1 MIQRELSQVLIE
13 LHEGLAAVEARAGM
27 RLSRVDMT
35 LPIELRPVFR
45 QGGCVLLADFARSA
59 ELNAWTS
66 TPSRL
71 VLGWGREGAACLAD
85 EEVAQ

>member
-1 MIQRELSQVLIE
+1 MIERELSQVLIE

-27 RLSRVDMT
+27 RLTRVEMT

-59 ELNAWTS
+59 ELNAWAT

-71 VLGWGREGAACLAD
+71 VLGWGRDGAACPTP
-85 EEVAQ
+85 EEVAS